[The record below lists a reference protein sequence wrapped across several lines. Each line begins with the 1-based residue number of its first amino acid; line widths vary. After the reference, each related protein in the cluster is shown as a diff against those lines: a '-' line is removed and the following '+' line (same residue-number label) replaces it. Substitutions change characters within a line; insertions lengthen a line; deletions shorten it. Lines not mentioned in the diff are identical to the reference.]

1 MEMDGLDDIYKL
13 NRFKPSK
20 EEAVT
25 YFLPRLL
32 AGSPLPHGADML
44 IRHADVYA
52 CEPKD
57 LAVEYEPVPTAVNTG
72 DRFFF
77 TTCKGKKGRFARV
90 AGAGT
95 WAIQKTESVYDAGVK
110 VGELKHLSFK
120 KDKVS
125 TGWVM
130 EEYRCLLPEA
140 IVPGGEKVLC
150 KIHLAPNA
158 PASARQESDA
168 YKIRQ
173 ERAEPA
179 HAPQPQPE
187 PVTVSAGAHPQKRP
201 APVAAADLSSCK
213 KMRVAAPVPEPEE
226 EYEYEDC
233 PVWFMPADLPA
244 ASTEVPAA
252 AAEADDDTGRLSCTL
267 EELLGLQQQEQPLP
281 VGAEN
286 SIEHL
291 NSDEDIEH
299 IDIDQLVARIDW
311 EDEDLLRSWAGDDG
325 EEAKQTVGGMVQEE
339 QTPPIQSENSIQQL
353 DIERYQHLVPS
364 IDRECSEELRSLLP
378 VHDEEEAQL
387 PKRCNYNAATAD
399 LNAPWLE
406 GRNHFFS
413 FGAVN

>member
-32 AGSPLPHGADML
+32 AGSPLPHGADKL

-95 WAIQKTESVYDAGVK
+95 WAIQKTESVYDAAGVK

-140 IVPGGEKVLC
+140 VVPGGEKVLC

-179 HAPQPQPE
+179 HALQSQPE
-187 PVTVSAGAHPQKRP
+187 PVTVTVTASAHLQKRP
-201 APVAAADLSSCK
+201 APVAAVDLSSCK
-213 KMRVAAPVPEPEE
+213 KMRMATPVPEPEE
-226 EYEYEDC
+226 ECEYEDC
-233 PVWFMPADLPA
+233 PVWFTPADLPA

-252 AAEADDDTGRLSCTL
+252 AEADDDTGWLSCTL
-267 EELLGLQQQEQPLP
+267 EELLGVQQQEQPLP

-286 SIEHL
+286 NIEHL
-291 NSDEDIEH
+291 NFDEDIEQ
-299 IDIDQLVARIDW
+299 IAARIDW
-311 EDEDLLRSWAGDDG
+311 EDEDLLRPWAAADG
-325 EEAKQTVGGMVQEE
+325 EEAKQTVGGIVQEE
-339 QTPPIQSENSIQQL
+339 QTPPIQSENSIQHL

-364 IDRECSEELRSLLP
+364 TDRECSEELQSLLP

-387 PKRCNYNAATAD
+387 PKRCNYNAAAAD